1 MLATRAA
8 AWGALVL
15 CLFSSAC
22 AKKQAIYAPEPKP
35 IQALPPRYSVCAFD
49 PKGCG
54 GSIEKLSASSS
65 RGGGGEILL
74 TGALAGAPT
83 VGERSG
89 MKRLVHGA
97 RNLLKNQRPPR
108 APTAVET
115 GQPQR
120 GRELIDLEAHLT
132 IETKDLFNAAEK
144 ARRLTQSAGG
154 QIVNETY
161 EDNESQAGHTQSIR
175 VPSDRAA
182 WLIEALCRL
191 GEVRSRRTEAT
202 DLGRKMADAGAVL
215 ENLEVALLRYQEL
228 AKKAASVAELTALEQ
243 ELERVR
249 TSLDRVKA
257 DLAWMSD
264 RVARSTVYL
273 QLARPVEERVS
284 NEAKLYPG
292 LRAPFVVTLDPDGR
306 STRYLGGGLSVLLHR
321 TFNFDLDLLTNLD
334 GTRRKG
340 IDLLVATLGVEL
352 YSNLLG
358 AGRRRFLNPY
368 FGFRGGYAS
377 FFGDDA
383 VALGGSLGVE
393 LFRTEAAFVAL
404 EGRAYAVVA
413 TDQGSVALFQP
424 AATLHVAY

>member
-1 MLATRAA
+1 MLGTRAA
-8 AWGALVL
+8 AWGALVF
-15 CLFSSAC
+15 CLLLAAC
-22 AKKQAIYAPEPKP
+22 AKKQPIHAPAPRP
-35 IQALPPRYSVCAFD
+35 IEALPPRYSVCAFD

-65 RGGGGEILL
+65 RGTKGEVLL

-83 VGERSG
+83 VGERSRV
-89 MKRLVHGA
+89 KRLVHGA
-97 RNLLKNQRPPR
+97 RSLLQNQRPPSTPS
-108 APTAVET
+108 AIET

-120 GRELIDLEAHLT
+120 GRELIDQEAHLT
-132 IETKDLFNAAEK
+132 IETTDLFGTAAK
-144 ARRLTQSAGG
+144 ARRLTESADG
-154 QIVNETY
+154 QVVNETY
-161 EDNESQAGHTQSIR
+161 DDNESQSGHTQSIR

-228 AKKAASVAELTALEQ
+228 AKKAASVGELTELER

-249 TSLDRVKA
+249 TSIDRVNA
-257 DLAWMSD
+257 DLAWMND

-284 NEAKLYPG
+284 NKAKLYPG

-306 STRYLGGGLSVLLHR
+306 SSRYAGGGLSILVHR

-340 IDLLVATLGVEL
+340 ADLLVTTVGVEL

-368 FGFRGGYAS
+368 FGFRGGYAN

-393 LFRTEAAFVAL
+393 LFRAEAAFVAL

-413 TDQGSVALFQP
+413 TDEGTAALFQP